1 MTLRARI
8 ALTAAAAVALAV
20 MGVSLAAYLTTR
32 STLYG
37 QVDRDLTQRAGGAV
51 HDLRDDRPGGPGG
64 RFGPDAYKQ
73 LVYASGA
80 TRAVPSS
87 GPALPVDA
95 AARAVAGGG
104 ASRFSD
110 VDASGTPLRVL
121 TVPVG
126 DGVAL
131 QIARPI
137 SEVRANLDRLRGRLV
152 VVSLAGVAASALLGL
167 LVASRGVRPV
177 TRLTEDVEHV
187 ARTRDLT
194 HRVSVTGDDE
204 PARLGRTF
212 NAMLE
217 SLDQARTAQEQLVAD
232 ASHELRTP
240 LAALRTNA
248 ELLAS
253 GVQIPEAERRTIA
266 ADVARQIDGF
276 GRLVGDLV
284 ELTRGERP
292 APHPEPLRLDDLVR
306 DAVARA
312 RSHHPDAPFAVDT
325 APTTVTADAALA
337 DRAVANLLENAVRH
351 GRPPVEV
358 AVADGAVVVRDHGD
372 GVPPGD
378 RERVFARF
386 WRSDDAR
393 GRDGSGLGLAIVQQV
408 ARAHGG
414 TVDVDEA
421 PGGGARFTL
430 RFGPPRSGDD
440 GKH

>member
-1 MTLRARI
+1 MSLRARI
-8 ALTAAAAVALAV
+8 ALTAAVAVALAV

-37 QVDRDLTQRAGGAV
+37 QVDRDLSRRAVGAV
-51 HDLRDDRPGGPGG
+51 NDLHDPRPGDRRG
-64 RFGPDAYKQ
+64 RFGPDAYLQ
-73 LVYASGA
+73 LVFASGA
-80 TRAVPSS
+80 TRPVPSD

-95 AARAVAGGG
+95 AARSVAGGAG
-104 ASRFSD
+104 ARYSD
-110 VDASGTPLRVL
+110 VDTSGTPLRVL
-121 TVPVG
+121 ATPAG
-126 DGVAL
+126 AGVAL

-137 SEVRANLDRLRGRLV
+137 DEVRASLDRLRGRLLL
-152 VVSLAGVAASALLGL
+152 VSLAGVAASALLGL

-194 HRVSVTGDDE
+194 HRVAVTGDDE

-217 SLDQARTAQEQLVAD
+217 SLDRARTAQEQLVAD

-253 GVQIPEAERRTIA
+253 GVEIPEAERRTIA
-266 ADVARQIDGF
+266 GDVARQIDGF

-292 APHPEPLRLDDLVR
+292 APHPEALRLDELVH

-312 RSHHPDAPFAVDT
+312 RSHHPGSAFSVDA

-337 DRAVANLLENAVRH
+337 ERAVANLLENAVRH

-358 AVADGAVVVRDHGD
+358 AVGDGAVTVRDHGD
-372 GVPPGD
+372 GVPPAD

-386 WRSDDAR
+386 WRADDAR
-393 GRDGSGLGLAIVQQV
+393 AREGSGLGLAIVQQI

-414 TVDVDEA
+414 SVALDEA

-430 RFGPPRSGDD
+430 RFAEPRTGDE
-440 GKH
+440 KR